1 MAISWEVNCFLY
13 TLKKAIYKI
22 TNMIN
27 NKIYI
32 GQSIDPNHRFISHC
46 SRANNDSDNS
56 PIHTAIKKYGKENFV
71 LDIIEWTEDYNNRE
85 RYWIQKLNSLS
96 PFGYNVAKGGE
107 EPPHKYGE
115 QHHKSIITEEQVN
128 IIINELKKGELT
140 EPQIGKLFNPP
151 FNQTLINN
159 INWGITHKRNNETYP
174 IRKNCPYNLTLE
186 QVGDIKWLLRN
197 TLYPCSQIA
206 DYYHVNTST
215 IKHINMGRNYHEDN
229 CDYPLRKQ
237 RGKKQLK
244 PVETILAKR
253 STTTIDT

>member
-13 TLKKAIYKI
+13 VLKKAIYKI
-22 TNMIN
+22 TNVIN

-96 PFGYNVAKGGE
+96 PFGYNIAKGGE

-115 QHHKSIITEEQVN
+115 QHHKSIITEEQVD
-128 IIINELKKGELT
+128 IIINELKKDELT
-140 EPQIGKLFNPP
+140 EPQIGELFNPP

-174 IRKNCPYNLTLE
+174 IRKNCPYNLTSE

-215 IKHINMGRNYHEDN
+215 IKHINVGRNYYEDN

>member
-96 PFGYNVAKGGE
+96 PFGYNIAKGGE

-115 QHHKSIITEEQVN
+115 QHHKSIITEEQVD

-174 IRKNCPYNLTLE
+174 IRKNCPYNLTFE
-186 QVGDIKWLLRN
+186 QVGDIKWLLQN

>member
-1 MAISWEVNCFLY
+1 
-13 TLKKAIYKI
+13 
-22 TNMIN
+22 MIN

-32 GQSIDPNHRFISHC
+32 GQSVDPNHRFISHC

-96 PFGYNVAKGGE
+96 PFGYNIAKGGE

-128 IIINELKKGELT
+128 IIINELKKDELT

-186 QVGDIKWLLRN
+186 QVGDIKWLLQN

>member
-1 MAISWEVNCFLY
+1 
-13 TLKKAIYKI
+13 
-22 TNMIN
+22 MIN

-96 PFGYNVAKGGE
+96 PFGYNIAKGGE

-115 QHHKSIITEEQVN
+115 QHHKSIITEEQVD

-174 IRKNCPYNLTLE
+174 IRKNCPYNLTFE
-186 QVGDIKWLLRN
+186 QVGDIKWLLQN

-253 STTTIDT
+253 STTTIDTQLEMGICAMMRIRNSPVLYESVG

>member
-32 GQSIDPNHRFISHC
+32 GQSVDPNHRFISHC

-96 PFGYNVAKGGE
+96 PFGYNIAKGGE

-115 QHHKSIITEEQVN
+115 QHHKSIITEEQVD

-174 IRKNCPYNLTLE
+174 IRKNCPYNLTFE
-186 QVGDIKWLLRN
+186 QVGDIKWLLQN

>member
-1 MAISWEVNCFLY
+1 
-13 TLKKAIYKI
+13 
-22 TNMIN
+22 MIN

-32 GQSIDPNHRFISHC
+32 GQSVDPNHRFISHC

-96 PFGYNVAKGGE
+96 PFGYNIAKGGE

-128 IIINELKKGELT
+128 IIINELKKDELT

-186 QVGDIKWLLRN
+186 QVGDIKWLLQN

-253 STTTIDT
+253 STTTIDTQLEMGICVLRIRNSPVLYESMG